1 MRGCVQRVTRASVT
15 VDRRIE
21 GQIAAGLL
29 VLLGVDAEDTPEDID
44 WMVQKVL
51 NLRIFADDADQMNRS
66 LLDVRGELLIVSQ
79 FTLFGDCRKGRRP
92 SFTQAAPPEKAE
104 DFYERFIRDMKASGL
119 TVASGTFRAD
129 MQVELVNDGPV
140 TLWLDSRAGTIL

>member
-104 DFYERFIRDMKASGL
+104 EFYERFIRDMKASGL

-140 TLWLDSRAGTIL
+140 TLWIDSRAGTIL

>member
-104 DFYERFIRDMKASGL
+104 EFYERFIRDMKASGL
-119 TVASGTFRAD
+119 PVASGTFRAD
-129 MQVELVNDGPV
+129 MEVELVNDGPV
-140 TLWLDSRAGTIL
+140 TLWLDSRAGTIS

>member
-51 NLRIFADDADQMNRS
+51 NLRIFSDDADQMNRS
-66 LLDVRGELLIVSQ
+66 LLDVRGELLVVSQ

-104 DFYERFIRDMKASGL
+104 EFYERFIRDTKASGL

-140 TLWLDSRAGTIL
+140 TLWLDSRAGTIS

>member
-1 MRGCVQRVTRASVT
+1 VQRVTRASVT

-51 NLRIFADDADQMNRS
+51 NLRIFSDDADQMNRS
-66 LLDVRGELLIVSQ
+66 LLDVRGELLVVSQ

-104 DFYERFIRDMKASGL
+104 EFYERFIRDTKASGL

-140 TLWLDSRAGTIL
+140 TLWLDSRAGTIS

>member
-51 NLRIFADDADQMNRS
+51 NLRIFSDDADQMNRS
-66 LLDVRGELLIVSQ
+66 LLDVRGELLVVSQ

-104 DFYERFIRDMKASGL
+104 EFYERFIRDMKASGL

-140 TLWLDSRAGTIL
+140 TLWLDSRAGTIS